1 MAHSFDGV
9 AGRAEDGEV
18 DKLVNELI
26 REIGA
31 AEVPTA
37 IRELAIKLQSL
48 IDQRT
53 TETALKPNR

>member
-9 AGRAEDGEV
+9 AVAPKMARSTQ
-18 DKLVNELI
+18 LVNELI